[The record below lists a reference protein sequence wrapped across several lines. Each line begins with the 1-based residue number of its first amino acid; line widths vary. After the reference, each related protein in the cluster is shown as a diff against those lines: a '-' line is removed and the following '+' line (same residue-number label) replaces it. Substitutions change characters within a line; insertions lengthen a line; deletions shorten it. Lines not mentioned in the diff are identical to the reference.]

1 LRKYGCVKIC
11 RTFTRACSQ
20 VNELVTGAIS
30 EAIAA
35 EKKGALQSKKDDISI
50 GQRVKARFS
59 DGEWY
64 KGTVDD
70 IDLAA
75 TDWETTRVHIRFDD
89 GDESWSDFPSESLRI
104 EEQQPEQ
111 KQQLKTR
118 AEAGDQQAMYILGRM
133 LLEKSSKPLQ
143 AAEAEAWL
151 LKAVDAGNV
160 LAGVALGQAYYNG
173 DGGLDEQPGKAEEYW
188 MQASDQGNAE
198 AQNLLG
204 CYYFFEKVTNRQRTQ
219 QPATTTAVAQ

>member
-1 LRKYGCVKIC
+1 MRKYGCVKIC

-64 KGTVDD
+64 KGTIDD

-118 AEAGDQQAMYILGRM
+118 AEAGDQHDQPCSAPQHDRLASLRR
-133 LLEKSSKPLQ
+133 LQ
-143 AAEAEAWL
+143 ARACACFIIL
-151 LKAVDAGNV
+151 STDSTVQNV
-160 LAGVALGQAYYNG
+160 
-173 DGGLDEQPGKAEEYW
+173 
-188 MQASDQGNAE
+188 
-198 AQNLLG
+198 
-204 CYYFFEKVTNRQRTQ
+204 FI
-219 QPATTTAVAQ
+219 